1 MNKDN
6 ETLESIAELEGQA
19 RKTGQELHTGTIYCF
34 RGPCFETR
42 RISFR
47 EPSALLCLGCMGQHI

>member
-19 RKTGQELHTGTIYCF
+19 RKAGQERHKYHLLFLEGLVVKQEESVLEIL
-34 RGPCFETR
+34 
-42 RISFR
+42 
-47 EPSALLCLGCMGQHI
+47 LLCFMVYGTAYLR